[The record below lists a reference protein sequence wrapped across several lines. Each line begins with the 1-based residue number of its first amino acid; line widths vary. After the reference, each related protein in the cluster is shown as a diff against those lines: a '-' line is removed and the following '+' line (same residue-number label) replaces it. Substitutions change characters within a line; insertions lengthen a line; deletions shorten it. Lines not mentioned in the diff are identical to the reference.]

1 MSQEMKVKMMSV
13 NLALKRE
20 LAYRQKLAR
29 LYPNDD
35 SIKHFS
41 PLQVLISLMN
51 LDMYASGI

>member
-1 MSQEMKVKMMSV
+1 MKVKMMSV

>member
-1 MSQEMKVKMMSV
+1 MKAKVMSV

-35 SIKHFS
+35 STKHFS

-51 LDMYASGI
+51 LEMHASGI